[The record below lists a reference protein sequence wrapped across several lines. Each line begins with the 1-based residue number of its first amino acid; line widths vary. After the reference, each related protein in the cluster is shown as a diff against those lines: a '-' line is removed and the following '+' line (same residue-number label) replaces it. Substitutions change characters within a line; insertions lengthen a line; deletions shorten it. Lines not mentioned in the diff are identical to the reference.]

1 MLVIKMPLN
10 HNLFQSHQNL
20 YLHRLKLPIKRKL
33 NHNLLPK
40 QMHLKSNNNKL
51 LHNNRNQRLKIQFNE
66 RTIKKL
72 LNQMLL
78 KKKLLFNQLSLQRID
93 KMTWKKVQESQKA
106 QKRKAQESK
115 IVPKNLKVL
124 KSQKVLERQKV
135 LESQRVLEN
144 HLLDRTKRTY
154 YNKMQ
159 LMIKMMHNLI
169 WMMKEEMTI
178 RFFMKVK
185 QRSQILKSKS

>member
-1 MLVIKMPLN
+1 MPRNL
-10 HNLFQSHQNL
+10 NLFQSHKNL
-20 YLHRLKLPIKRKL
+20 YLHRLNLSIKRKL

-51 LHNNRNQRLKIQFNE
+51 LHNNRNQMLKIQFNV

-78 KKKLLFNQLSLQRID
+78 KKKLLFNQLSLQRKD
-93 KMTWKKVQESQKA
+93 KMTRKKVQESQKV

-115 IVPKNLKVL
+115 IVLKNLKVL

-144 HLLDRTKRTY
+144 HLVDKTKRTY